1 MRMHGALLAHLQWG
15 SRTNGCVDGA
25 SASNR
30 RSRETENEA
39 ELSVW
44 GLFAVFASVTTIPV
58 LAPLGYS
65 CAAVPPRPR
74 DYLRI
79 RELLTGEFVD
89 AVSTNMGRA
98 AKLMLCTT
106 FFALCKALI
115 SRGFGKLSRKRAGS
129 LCRFNLEHFREFV
142 KHWVA
147 QLIRPEEETRHAG
160 DPT

>member
-1 MRMHGALLAHLQWG
+1 MG
-15 SRTNGCVDGA
+15 SRTNRCVEGA
-25 SASNR
+25 RARNR
-30 RSRETENEA
+30 RSGETENEA

-44 GLFAVFASVTTIPV
+44 GLFAVFASVTTIPI

-65 CAAVPPRPR
+65 CPGVPPQPG

-79 RELLTGEFVD
+79 RELLSEEFVD
-89 AVSTNMGRA
+89 AASTTEGRA
-98 AKLMLCTT
+98 EKLMLCTT
-106 FFALCKALI
+106 FLGLRNALI
-115 SRGFGKLSRKRAGS
+115 LADLRKIRRERAGES
-129 LCRFNLEHFREFV
+129 CRFNLEQFADFV